1 MEFSV
6 KEETGDCDWNDD
18 DGGDYDNHCGY
29 KGSNSEAQV
38 RKLLQQML
46 KDRPGGQQ
54 GEKLMVMMT
63 MIVNYL
69 RQSYLSFFEGK
80 TIVSQENVQI
90 NPL

>member
-6 KEETGDCDWNDD
+6 KEETGYCDWNDD

-46 KDRPGGQQ
+46 NDRPGGQQ

-63 MIVNYL
+63 MIVNCL
-69 RQSYLSFFEGK
+69 RQSYFLKEK
-80 TIVSQENVQI
+80 TIVSQENV
-90 NPL
+90 